1 MLINKSA
8 LYTAKDA
15 KIAKQEGFFRTD
27 VCAACLFKSASIC
40 VYLRFRK
47 AKTCYFDRNPGAS
60 TRFIPVHHDAKDL
73 LAKRICLNTK
83 ANKKYHDKMMNK
95 MVTLDKVLQET
106 EHLEFDD
113 REFLLNIL
121 SKRQIELRRVEISKR
136 VKEALKAYKE
146 GNVKSGNLD
155 ELWKDL
161 ND

>member
-1 MLINKSA
+1 
-8 LYTAKDA
+8 
-15 KIAKQEGFFRTD
+15 
-27 VCAACLFKSASIC
+27 
-40 VYLRFRK
+40 
-47 AKTCYFDRNPGAS
+47 
-60 TRFIPVHHDAKDL
+60 
-73 LAKRICLNTK
+73 
-83 ANKKYHDKMMNK
+83 

-106 EHLEFDD
+106 ERLEFDD

-121 SKRQIELRRVEISKR
+121 SKRQIELRRTEISKR